1 VVDLLGSSPSPTVL
15 KLIFMEY
22 KKQEP
27 PKTFNGISVYLLRGQ
42 LAHYYMK
49 DWTPEQIKEYEDWAS
64 ENT

>member
-1 VVDLLGSSPSPTVL
+1 
-15 KLIFMEY
+15 MEY

-27 PKTFNGISVYLLRGQ
+27 PKSFNGISVYLLRGQ